1 MSDDLQRGKKRELKW
16 EEDERRQ
23 VVLRQEMG
31 THERSGKEKK
41 NIYIVPHPDTHTHT
55 QLEVG

>member
-1 MSDDLQRGKKRELKW
+1 MSDDLQRGEKRELKW

-41 NIYIVPHPDTHTHT
+41 KRIYT
-55 QLEVG
+55 